1 MDKRKRIHWT
11 QDDKKLLRSTSRK
24 ISRTPSLADILKD
37 TYAHS
42 KLKVYFSNIVG
53 LRLADVP
60 DHAEVSLSFTIFS
73 QSNNLGEI
81 FRHRIDRLTCNF
93 DIFYPGNRNY
103 LLNNLQVC
111 EQGRMICQEYIFNRL
126 KKQNLLQHAGKA
138 GPVVQAVLK
147 STDISRYVLICLTCT
162 SDICR
167 PLL

>member
-1 MDKRKRIHWT
+1 MDKRKRIDWT

-42 KLKVYFSNIVG
+42 KLKVYFSNIVR

-93 DIFYPGNRNY
+93 DICYPGNRNY
-103 LLNNLQVC
+103 SLNNYRSVSK
-111 EQGRMICQEYIFNRL
+111 EGWYVRNIF
-126 KKQNLLQHAGKA
+126 
-138 GPVVQAVLK
+138 
-147 STDISRYVLICLTCT
+147 STDSKSKIFFNMLERLGL
-162 SDICR
+162 
-167 PLL
+167 